1 MGHAF
6 EPTGDKKYLLAH
18 CHVKEEPLTDDLL
31 SKLPKDSVFVTKA
44 LSKVV
49 LMEPPAPHG
58 GGENCICN
66 SGTAP
71 AVVALLFL
79 FSVCVQAAEGL
90 SFGIVP
96 YISRPALGV
105 VSGMV
110 GAGGNGGA
118 VAMLNLFFKGHP
130 IRKDKGI
137 LNMGLTIVILT
148 CATVIPV
155 YMPEHGG
162 MFFKAGALGSYDP
175 QIIKPPADY
184 RGADSVIM
192 AEEQKP
198 ADKAADGEVTV

>member
-1 MGHAF
+1 MEFVPSG
-6 EPTGDKKYLLAH
+6 EKKFLLAH
-18 CHVKEEPLTDDLL
+18 CHVKEEHLTDDLL

-58 GGENCICN
+58 NGTNCICN

-71 AVVALLFL
+71 AVVALLFC

-118 VAMLNLFFKGHP
+118 VAMLNLFFKGPRELSLPHSDTFGMCYCRSKLP
-130 IRKDKGI
+130 ETLCRAPDKWQK
-137 LNMGLTIVILT
+137 LLPPTWLLTSEFGVDFSG
-148 CATVIPV
+148 
-155 YMPEHGG
+155 YM
-162 MFFKAGALGSYDP
+162 
-175 QIIKPPADY
+175 
-184 RGADSVIM
+184 
-192 AEEQKP
+192 
-198 ADKAADGEVTV
+198 